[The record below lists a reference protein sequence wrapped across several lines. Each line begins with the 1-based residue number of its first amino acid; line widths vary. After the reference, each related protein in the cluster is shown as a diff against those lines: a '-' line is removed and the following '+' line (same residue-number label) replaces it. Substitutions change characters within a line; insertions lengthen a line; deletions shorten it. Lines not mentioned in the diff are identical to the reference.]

1 MMTLLILSIWG
12 CMPELSKDCIDMTNA
27 SSTYLGV
34 VIGAIIGGL
43 ITWWVYNTQNKTEKM
58 QGKMLDK
65 ITELEQMHIET
76 LDRIEILDK
85 NHDNMLNKITELE
98 LMHIETLDRIEI
110 LDKNH
115 DMSLR
120 SILEMDKNV
129 KRLVEEKG

>member
-1 MMTLLILSIWG
+1 MTLLILSIWG

-34 VIGAIIGGL
+34 IIGAIIGGI
-43 ITWWVYNTQNKTEKM
+43 ITWWVYNTQNKIEKM
-58 QGKMLDK
+58 QDKMLDK
-65 ITELEQMHIET
+65 ITELEM
-76 LDRIEILDK
+76 
-85 NHDNMLNKITELE
+85 
-98 LMHIETLDRIEI
+98 MHIETLDRIEI